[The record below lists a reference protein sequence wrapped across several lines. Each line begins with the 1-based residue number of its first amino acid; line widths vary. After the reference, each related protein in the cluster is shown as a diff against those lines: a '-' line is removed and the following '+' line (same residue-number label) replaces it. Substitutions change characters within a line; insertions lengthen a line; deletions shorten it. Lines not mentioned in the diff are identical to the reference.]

1 MQGNLDVDAGD
12 DTWTLAMGDREIASG
27 GRYDRLSFTVSKG
40 ELGGLVSENVLDLL
54 ATPHSAPYPLAAFE
68 GLVSVAQLETMTSA
82 PALLEVESAFF
93 ERVFGANKVGISGS
107 SSSTMSSFNESLSA
121 HPLESAGLLLASA
134 VVGMVAMFGVLR
146 LSPHFSSSPSSK
158 ELSYTSV
165 LDESA
170 AQSPRVEIELE
181 KPSKKV
187 PREHLLL

>member
-1 MQGNLDVDAGD
+1 MS
-12 DTWTLAMGDREIASG
+12 R
-27 GRYDRLSFTVSKG
+27 RSFTETLWWTERSFPGVRW
-40 ELGGLVSENVLDLL
+40 
-54 ATPHSAPYPLAAFE
+54 
-68 GLVSVAQLETMTSA
+68 SV
-82 PALLEVESAFF
+82 
-93 ERVFGANKVGISGS
+93 
-107 SSSTMSSFNESLSA
+107 
-121 HPLESAGLLLASA
+121 LASA

-146 LSPHFSSSPSSK
+146 LFSPHFSSSPSSK